1 MGCGG
6 GIATAALAGLGYHVT
21 GVDPS
26 APSLEEVAP
35 SLSLPPSLPPSL
47 TPSRTPSRTRS
58 LTASLTASLTLSLSL
73 SLSLSPTFILT
84 LRRRARTR
92 GG

>member
-6 GIATAALAGLGYHVT
+6 GIATAALARLGYHVT

-35 SLSLPPSLPPSL
+35 SLSLTPSL
-47 TPSRTPSRTRS
+47 TPSRTPSRSRS